1 MNKPVRDHKSNSGRK
16 LVLPPDHAA
25 EHDSVPALAFLSGFL
40 LATLLAGLAMALFGR
55 SGNAGSLYI
64 WLLGLV
70 LASLAIGVAGY
81 IYQRMRTSLL
91 GGPDALLTALDQV
104 SQACVVTDEDGEP
117 LYANAAYR
125 LYTAAVEGMAPSPLS
140 LNAVAQDDQGNIETV
155 QSLWRKALT
164 DGSAKAAVAVALP
177 HGNAAVLMATV
188 QKTRAPGD
196 YLVWQFEDVPA
207 SSQSQ
212 PRAEAGY
219 RLIGDGVAQAGLGM
233 IVIDEADLVCH
244 INKAMC
250 DWLALDLQTVAQG
263 IALQTLAPNMR
274 LSANLPI
281 FGGRAEFQR
290 LDGSGKLKLEIST
303 LPLYASTTENPLGH
317 ILLARQ
323 IVSTAGVEALAP
335 STNVRFEQFFNDAPV
350 AIATADAEGNLKE
363 FNRLFQSLI
372 VDDGSSKGRSLSEI
386 LSSEDLRTVL
396 ERLSSALKGDQKAP
410 PLDVHLR
417 RDPGATGQLYIHSVA
432 DGDEDSSAI
441 LYLID
446 TTEQKNLEM
455 QFAQSQKMQAVGQLA
470 GGIAHDFNN
479 LLTAISG
486 FCDLLLVRHGPGDH
500 SFEDII
506 QIKQNANRAAN
517 LVRQL
522 LAFSRQ
528 QTLRPKVLVVTDVLA
543 EISNLVRRLIGEN
556 IELRMIHGRDLGP
569 VRADQGQ
576 LEQVII
582 NLAVNARDAMTD
594 GGTLTIR
601 TANISLEESKKLG
614 HEIMPPNDYVLIEV
628 SDQGMGIPSEN
639 IGKIFEPFFSTKE
652 VGKGTGLGLSTVY
665 GIVKQTGGF
674 IFPDSAPGEGATFRI
689 YLPIHQ
695 VEEEEVAA
703 KPVRTAAV
711 DKAKDLTG
719 KGSILLVE
727 DEDAVRMFA
736 CRALRNKGYNV
747 HEAASGEAALEI
759 VDQGTE
765 IDLLISDV
773 VMPQMDGPS
782 LVKEIRRRRENIKI
796 IFISGY
802 AEDAFRKNLGKGEVF
817 SFLPKP
823 FSLKQLAEKVKD
835 VLEQDEVA

>member
-1 MNKPVRDHKSNSGRK
+1 MSKAVRDHKNHSVRK
-16 LVLPPDHAA
+16 VILPPDHAA

-81 IYQRMRTSLL
+81 IYQRARNALL
-91 GGPDALLTALDQV
+91 GGPDALLAALDQV

-140 LNAVAQDDQGNIETV
+140 LHAVAQDNAETV
-155 QSLWRKALT
+155 QSLWRKALA
-164 DGSAKAAVAVALP
+164 DGSAKAEVAVALP
-177 HGNAAVLMATV
+177 HGNV
-188 QKTRAPGD
+188 QLLTASVQRTRAPGD
-196 YLVWQFEDVPA
+196 YLVWQFEDIPA
-207 SSQSQ
+207 PSQ
-212 PRAEAGY
+212 PLPRPEAGY

-233 IVIDEADLVCH
+233 IVVDEAGVVCN

-250 DWLALDLQTVAQG
+250 DWLKLDIQAVADGVTLQA
-263 IALQTLAPNMR
+263 LAPDLN
-274 LSANLPI
+274 LSANLPLLA
-281 FGGRAEFQR
+281 GMAEFQCG
-290 LDGSGKLKLEIST
+290 DGRGKLRLEITT
-303 LPLYASTTENPLGH
+303 LPLYASTTEDQLGH
-317 ILLARQ
+317 ILLARRV
-323 IVSTAGVEALAP
+323 ISAVVTEAPASSTQ
-335 STNVRFEQFFNDAPV
+335 VRFEQFFNDAPV

-372 VDDGSSKGRSLSEI
+372 VDYDPSKGHRLSEI

-396 ERLSSALKGDQKAP
+396 ERLSSALKEDHKAP

-417 RDPGATGQLYIHSVA
+417 RNPGATGQLYIHSVA
-432 DGDEDSSAI
+432 DGAGDSSAI

-582 NLAVNARDAMTD
+582 NLAVNARDAMVD
-594 GGTLTIR
+594 GGILTIR

-695 VEEEEVAA
+695 VAEEEVVA
-703 KPVRTAAV
+703 KPARTGLEKV
-711 DKAKDLTG
+711 KDLTG

-782 LVKEIRRRRENIKI
+782 LVKEIRRRRECIKI

-835 VLEQDEVA
+835 VLEQDEVV